1 MLQVIAFLQEEGVPM
16 KRSLSKIGGV
26 AMDRFVVVMLT
37 LALVLLWSGTQTYAG
52 GNHQIFNLGNFP
64 LESGITLPD
73 AKLSYV
79 THGSLNTEKNNAIVV
94 PSFYSGDHHGQDF
107 LIGPGR
113 ALDPTQYFIITTDMF
128 ADGLSSSPSN
138 TPPPLNGPNFP
149 EISTRDNIRAM
160 YRLVTE
166 QFGIQHLK
174 AVTGFSMGAQ
184 QTFQW
189 AVSYP
194 DFMDVIAP
202 YCVSAKE
209 YPHGVVRLEGLKSAL
224 MADAAWNGGNYE
236 KPPDKGLRAVARHY
250 AAWGLS
256 QEWWRR
262 ELFKQLNHQSV
273 EDHLRNF
280 WEAYFLSR
288 DANNLLSQAVTW
300 QNNNVGNTPGFN
312 GDHEKALRA
321 IKARVLYM
329 TCQTDLYFP
338 IGNAQYES
346 QFIPNVK
353 LVPIPS
359 LWGHLAGLGVNPTD
373 NEFLNATMKEF
384 LQ

>member
-1 MLQVIAFLQEEGVPM
+1 
-16 KRSLSKIGGV
+16 
-26 AMDRFVVVMLT
+26 
-37 LALVLLWSGTQTYAG
+37 
-52 GNHQIFNLGNFP
+52 
-64 LESGITLPD
+64 
-73 AKLSYV
+73 
-79 THGSLNTEKNNAIVV
+79 
-94 PSFYSGDHHGQDF
+94 
-107 LIGPGR
+107 
-113 ALDPTQYFIITTDMF
+113 
-128 ADGLSSSPSN
+128 
-138 TPPPLNGPNFP
+138 
-149 EISTRDNIRAM
+149 
-160 YRLVTE
+160 
-166 QFGIQHLK
+166 
-174 AVTGFSMGAQ
+174 
-184 QTFQW
+184 
-189 AVSYP
+189 
-194 DFMDVIAP
+194 
-202 YCVSAKE
+202 
-209 YPHGVVRLEGLKSAL
+209 
-224 MADAAWNGGNYE
+224 MADAAWNSGNYE

-312 GDHEKALRA
+312 GDHEQALRS

-359 LWGHLAGLGVNPTD
+359 LRGHLAGLGVNPTD
-373 NEFLNATMKEF
+373 NEFLNVTMKEY
-384 LQ
+384 LK